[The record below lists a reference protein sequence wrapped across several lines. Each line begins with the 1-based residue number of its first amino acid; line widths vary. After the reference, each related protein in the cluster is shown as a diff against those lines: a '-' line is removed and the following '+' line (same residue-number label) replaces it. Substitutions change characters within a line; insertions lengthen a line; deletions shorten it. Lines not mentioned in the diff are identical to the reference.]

1 MSLFSETGRAL
12 RASPKGQTDSR
23 EYKMGHLRRDCS
35 LRGARA
41 LDKYDL
47 ALISHLHT
55 TLNSVMG
62 THSSTST
69 PHQCCFLRIFWTLF
83 LKSLLLPPCGFSFN
97 THSGPERPSYVAR
110 PQFSNRTPC
119 SNCRTKCP
127 HSSRAIRTKGERKG
141 EEKGSKHTLASPQSH
156 S

>member
-1 MSLFSETGRAL
+1 
-12 RASPKGQTDSR
+12 
-23 EYKMGHLRRDCS
+23 MGHLRRDCS

-55 TLNSVMG
+55 TLDSVMG

-69 PHQCCFLRIFWTLF
+69 SHQCCFLRIFWTLL
-83 LKSLLLPPCGFSFN
+83 LKSLLLPPCGFFFN
-97 THSGPERPSYVAR
+97 THSGLEPPCYIAR

-127 HSSRAIRTKGERKG
+127 HSSRTIRTKGKEKGKRKGERKG
-141 EEKGSKHTLASPQSH
+141 KEKGSKHTLASPQSH